1 MTPTDRL
8 RWLGLSFSV
17 LAADQAT
24 KFAVEHATDS
34 GWSRALIPGLLG
46 LVHTRNRGIAFG
58 MFADSS
64 SPWMQMLLIV
74 FSLSAAGVMGWLLLT
89 GRAGGQRS
97 HAGLALILGGAVG
110 NVLDRMMQGSVVD
123 FILVHFRSFHW
134 PAFNLAD
141 SAIVA
146 GAGLVLLDLLAGR
159 REMQGAKI

>member
-1 MTPTDRL
+1 MTALERF

-24 KFAVEHATDS
+24 KLAVERATDS
-34 GWSRALIPGLLG
+34 GWSHAVIPGFLD

-58 MFADSS
+58 MLSDSN
-64 SPWMQMLLIV
+64 SPWMQILLIF
-74 FSLSAAGVMGWLLLT
+74 FSLLAACVMAWLLLS

-123 FILVHFRSFHW
+123 FILVYFRSFHW

-141 SAIVA
+141 SAIVI
-146 GAGLVLLDLLAGR
+146 GAGLVLLDLLAGHHAM
-159 REMQGAKI
+159 EGAKI